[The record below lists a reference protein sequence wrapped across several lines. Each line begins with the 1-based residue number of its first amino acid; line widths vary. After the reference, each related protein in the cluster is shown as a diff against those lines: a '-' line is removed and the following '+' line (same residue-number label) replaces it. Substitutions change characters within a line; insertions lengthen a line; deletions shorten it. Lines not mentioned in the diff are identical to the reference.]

1 MQMTAAEIYESV
13 TNGGTSDFADLVT
26 VLNENKPWC
35 LIGGL
40 AVNCYVEPVYT
51 VDVDLVVVAANLP
64 QIEAAL
70 VTPFEHSTNAQRS
83 SSKLNIQFTTDSRYQ
98 DFLAKAA
105 EREVLGLYIPV
116 TSLEDIIRGKVWA
129 WQDATPQLSKRKK
142 DELDHPNRRSVSTAA
157 VSSSQANR
165 GATMR
170 SVSHAVA
177 GVLIVAALILA
188 RSPSCFA
195 QADPASE
202 PAVLAV
208 AKVLPAVVNINTER
222 VVRRTVRDPF
232 EDVYAQFFGYNRI
245 RPRQIR
251 QTLQSLGSGFIIDP
265 GGYIVTNQHVV
276 ERAADLKIHVTTND
290 GKTYNAHYIAGDDKT
305 DLAFIKIDAQS
316 AFPFISLDNISP
328 NLLGQTVIVV
338 GNAVGYGS
346 SISRGVLSAVKRNI
360 TVDDT
365 EYKDLVQTDAAIN
378 PGNSGGPVIDVS
390 GRLVGIASAKMA
402 FTPQGVPTQGLG
414 FAIPAQ
420 VVRESV
426 NRFKKTAR
434 IQPTTKTVPVTEETS
449 TSNAEKL
456 FGMQLQNLSQELSN
470 ALGYAKGRGVLI
482 AAVEPGSPADEAGA
496 ERGLVIY
503 RVGKYDVSSV
513 KEVEELLRSVD
524 SGADVEFAVGVI
536 GADGKNRQLA
546 NVSLKA
552 R

>member
-1 MQMTAAEIYESV
+1 MTDETRRAMTSAARGSARVPRAGFGVAPKQFFLRLSLPLKRGDSNVKSAIARTCSPAR
-13 TNGGTSDFADLVT
+13 GTRA
-26 VLNENKPWC
+26 
-35 LIGGL
+35 
-40 AVNCYVEPVYT
+40 
-51 VDVDLVVVAANLP
+51 LP
-64 QIEAAL
+64 KHAICAL
-70 VTPFEHSTNAQRS
+70 
-83 SSKLNIQFTTDSRYQ
+83 
-98 DFLAKAA
+98 
-105 EREVLGLYIPV
+105 
-116 TSLEDIIRGKVWA
+116 
-129 WQDATPQLSKRKK
+129 
-142 DELDHPNRRSVSTAA
+142 AA
-157 VSSSQANR
+157 VLIFALSASS
-165 GATMR
+165 
-170 SVSHAVA
+170 
-177 GVLIVAALILA
+177 
-188 RSPSCFA
+188 FA

-346 SISRGVLSAVKRNI
+346 SISRGVLSAAMRNI

-414 FAIPAQ
+414 FAIPAE
-420 VVRESV
+420 VVRDSV

-434 IQPTTKTVPVTEETS
+434 IQATTKTAPATDETS
-449 TSNAEKL
+449 ISKAEKL
-456 FGMQLQNLSQELSN
+456 FGMQLQNLSQELSD
-470 ALGYAKGRGVLI
+470 ALGYARARGVLI
-482 AAVEPGSPADEAGA
+482 TAVEPDSPADEAGV

-503 RVGKYDVSSV
+503 RIGKSEISSV
-513 KEVEELLRSVD
+513 KQVEELFRSVD
-524 SGADVEFAVGVI
+524 SGADVEFTVGVM
-536 GADGKNRQLA
+536 GADGQNRQLA

>member
-1 MQMTAAEIYESV
+1 MQRHRKFVLTLA
-13 TNGGTSDFADLVT
+13 GT
-26 VLNENKPWC
+26 C
-35 LIGGL
+35 
-40 AVNCYVEPVYT
+40 
-51 VDVDLVVVAANLP
+51 
-64 QIEAAL
+64 
-70 VTPFEHSTNAQRS
+70 
-83 SSKLNIQFTTDSRYQ
+83 
-98 DFLAKAA
+98 
-105 EREVLGLYIPV
+105 
-116 TSLEDIIRGKVWA
+116 
-129 WQDATPQLSKRKK
+129 
-142 DELDHPNRRSVSTAA
+142 
-157 VSSSQANR
+157 
-165 GATMR
+165 
-170 SVSHAVA
+170 
-177 GVLIVAALILA
+177 GVLFAGSTGV
-188 RSPSCFA
+188 FA

-202 PAVLAV
+202 PAVLAL

-222 VVRRTVRDPF
+222 VVRRTVQDPF
-232 EDVYAQFFGYNRI
+232 EDFYAQFFGYDRA
-245 RPRQIR
+245 RPREIR

-265 GGYIVTNQHVV
+265 AGYIVTNQHVV
-276 ERAADLKIHVTTND
+276 ERAADLKIQVTAND

-305 DLAFIKIDAQS
+305 DLAFIKIDAKA

-328 NLLGQTVIVV
+328 NLLGETVIVV

-360 TVDDT
+360 TIENT

-378 PGNSGGPVIDVS
+378 PGNSGGPVIDIS
-390 GRLVGIASAKMA
+390 GRLVGISSAKMA

-414 FAIPAQ
+414 FAIPAD

-434 IQPTTKTVPVTEETS
+434 IQPTTRPAPVTEETS
-449 TSNAEKL
+449 ISNAEKL
-456 FGMQLQNLSQELSN
+456 FGMQLQNLSQELSD

-482 AAVEPGSPADEAGA
+482 AAVEPGSPVDEAGA

-513 KEVEELLRSVD
+513 KQVEELLRSVD
-524 SGADVEFAVGVI
+524 SGADVEFTVGVI